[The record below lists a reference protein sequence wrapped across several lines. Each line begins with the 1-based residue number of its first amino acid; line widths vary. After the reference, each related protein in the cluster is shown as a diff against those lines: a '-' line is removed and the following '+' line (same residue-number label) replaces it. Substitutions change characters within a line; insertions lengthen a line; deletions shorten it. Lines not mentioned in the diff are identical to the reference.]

1 MKSPQFVLVGLKQH
15 AKIWNLLTLLRLKY
29 NVNLKTSFFRSV
41 VCLVW
46 LFELMLKQL
55 HIISS
60 RPYINCW
67 LYKHLYKGN
76 ISRKPHPYITTQHP
90 IMGTYRPKCTQ
101 FQTAQLFQARFIY
114 TFQTVMSTCKITLQ
128 SYIVTLLKITWRLN

>member
-67 LYKHLYKGN
+67 LYKHLYKRN
-76 ISRKPHPYITTQHP
+76 ISRKPHLYIPTQLP
-90 IMGTYRPKCTQ
+90 IMGTCRPKCT
-101 FQTAQLFQARFIY
+101 
-114 TFQTVMSTCKITLQ
+114 
-128 SYIVTLLKITWRLN
+128 